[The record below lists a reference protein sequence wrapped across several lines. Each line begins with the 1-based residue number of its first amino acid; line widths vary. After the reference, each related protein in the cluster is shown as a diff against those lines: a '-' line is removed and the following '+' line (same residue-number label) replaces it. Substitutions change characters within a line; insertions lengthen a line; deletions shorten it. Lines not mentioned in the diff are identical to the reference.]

1 MQGQVVLT
9 TSGQLQP
16 LIKLVVATKQRAPTV
31 FVSLEIQKPVSYLYP
46 SLFLFLSTSLSI
58 IMSLPN
64 VWHHRKVADSSAKG
78 CDLCY
83 KPTTSVLVTPDKQDH
98 FYICQAHLKEVR
110 FCKPIVDQAAEAAKK
125 QKEKDD
131 AIIAQA
137 KKEYDEKQRK
147 KKEAEKSDDKDSKD
161 KDKAKDDK
169 VDEEKKDD
177 SKSKD
182 KDQDKAEP
190 EKSPQDEEPRVF
202 ELQRLSCL
210 AHSLPLPRLTS
221 YRTFYQQRLTK
232 KRQAEE
238 RKRQVEMSQRNR
250 ERLSNPSF
258 FPAVPKDNP

>member
-147 KKEAEKSDDKDSKD
+147 KKEAEKSDNKDSKD

-202 ELQRLSCL
+202 ELQR
-210 AHSLPLPRLTS
+210 
-221 YRTFYQQRLTK
+221 TFYQQRLTK

>member
-46 SLFLFLSTSLSI
+46 SLFLFLSTSPSI

-131 AIIAQA
+131 AMIAQA

-202 ELQRLSCL
+202 ELQR
-210 AHSLPLPRLTS
+210 
-221 YRTFYQQRLTK
+221 TFYQQRLTK